1 MKFVNYEKKL
11 GDRVLNIPD
20 WTVANGENWAVLG
33 SNGSGKTQLGE
44 VLNTVE
50 TPKDIAYISFERVEA
65 LLEEERQKDDT
76 DFMDRIDDGTLVE
89 EFISLENDIFDL
101 EYLRGRGIK
110 YLSTGELVKLTLIKE
125 WNKSPHYLI
134 LDEPY
139 DGLDLDSQKVMGE
152 FIDHVCKSD
161 KTLILII
168 NRESDIHDSITHLAL
183 IHNFSLLLTGNKETV
198 LKSENWKN
206 LQHFSGK
213 LPENLPG
220 QNESEPTSERLVNMN
235 NVTISYDGK
244 TVLKDISWSINNRE
258 HFRVI
263 GPNGSGKSTL
273 LKIISADNHKSYGQD
288 ITLFGMKRGTGES
301 IWDIKK
307 HVGIVSS
314 ALQSDYRVSVNALT
328 VILSGF
334 YDSIGLYNKPTPE
347 ELQLAKEWLTITGLN
362 SYANEIFKSLSYGIQ
377 RMLLIIRAMVKHP
390 KILILDEPCL
400 GLDPINRE
408 LVLLLLDYIAKTG
421 TTTLL
426 YVSHRKEDVV
436 PSITKELR
444 LIPSESGSESK
455 IFGN

>member
-183 IHNFSLLLTGNKETV
+183 IHNFSLLLTGNKKTV
-198 LKSENWKN
+198 LESENWKN